1 MGVMCTLQF
10 LDVYNQDGIKMEC
23 VLASTRTDNTP
34 RPCVIYLHGNAG
46 NYLEGLSHA
55 STVLSLGVDLFAFDF
70 SGCGNSEG
78 DWVTLG
84 WKEKE
89 DLHSVLQYLESEG
102 KTSKVI
108 LWGRSMGASTVLLYD
123 H

>member
-1 MGVMCTLQF
+1 M
-10 LDVYNQDGIKMEC
+10 
-23 VLASTRTDNTP
+23 
-34 RPCVIYLHGNAG
+34 
-46 NYLEGLSHA
+46 EGLSHA
-55 STVLSLGVDLFAFDF
+55 STVLPLGVDLFAFDF

-123 H
+123 HQYPLPVTGFILDSAFSDMDTVARNLLGRMGLPVE